1 VITGH
6 TKLAAV
12 IGWPVEHSR
21 SPQMMNAA
29 FAAAGIDAVLVP
41 IAAPPD
47 ALAGAIAG
55 LRAHRGALGASVT
68 LPHKVGVL
76 ALCDEIAPE
85 AFAIGAVNCL
95 HVVAGRVVGYNTDGV
110 GFADA
115 LAERGLELA
124 GRRAV
129 VLGAGGAARAVVHGI
144 RLAGAREVAV
154 VARSTATWTQVAP
167 WDSLAAT
174 VEGADL
180 VVDCTP
186 VALDP
191 AAEPAFVDAIP
202 LARLPPS
209 AVVATLVYHRR
220 AAILAAAASRGLRT
234 LDGADML
241 VHQGARAFTR
251 WTGEP
256 APISIMRAALARAT
270 ESSS

>member
-1 VITGH
+1 MITGR

-68 LPHKVGVL
+68 LPHKVDVL
-76 ALCDEIAPE
+76 ALCDELAPE

-95 HVVAGRVVGYNTDGV
+95 HVANGRVVGLNTDGP

-115 LAERGLELA
+115 LAERAIDVRGK
-124 GRRAV
+124 RAV
-129 VLGAGGAARAVVHGI
+129 LLGSGGAARAVAYGI
-144 RLAGAREVAV
+144 KLAGAAEVRV
-154 VARSTATWTQVAP
+154 VARTAAP
-167 WDSLAAT
+167 WTPVVPWASLAET
-174 VEGADL
+174 VAGADL

-191 AAEPAFVDAIP
+191 AAEPAFVDALP
-202 LARLPPS
+202 LDTLA
-209 AVVATLVYHRR
+209 AGATVATLVYHRR
-220 AAILAAAASRGLRT
+220 TRILDAAASRGLRT

-256 APISIMRAALARAT
+256 APISIMRDALLRAT
-270 ESSS
+270 DSSS